1 MAASAEIFNF
11 IEKFTLMTSQGFQAN
26 LTFSSNQGRVSVN
39 FNADLGCLTSNS
51 TNYPQQPYVKSTQA
65 RRRQRRAQAR
75 KEQQST
81 DTSVKALKPDLT
93 NIHCDETRD
102 ASTLTTEDSAT
113 NKTFSESVPTFPTMP
128 LSKDDTTIEYLIPQP
143 STDYI
148 PVQPYSQSN
157 ELNVPSTSPSPTPKP
172 KMCCPSPCCG
182 TKYSSARNCPGP
194 DVLKT
199 TYIRCCYHQ

>member
-39 FNADLGCLTSNS
+39 FSADLGCLTSNS

-81 DTSVKALKPDLT
+81 DTSVKALKPYLT
-93 NIHCDETRD
+93 NIH
-102 ASTLTTEDSAT
+102 
-113 NKTFSESVPTFPTMP
+113 
-128 LSKDDTTIEYLIPQP
+128 
-143 STDYI
+143 
-148 PVQPYSQSN
+148 
-157 ELNVPSTSPSPTPKP
+157 
-172 KMCCPSPCCG
+172 
-182 TKYSSARNCPGP
+182 
-194 DVLKT
+194 
-199 TYIRCCYHQ
+199 